1 MNIIV
6 LPYTSRTDSFTT
18 WMDAVIEAKAYLSET
33 HLLLIHSTET
43 NKEVF
48 YEHFKLAED
57 TFGSVSQV
65 HRGRGE
71 PYDLATEIEWWNYCI
86 ATTWHK
92 IPHDVDVLYADT
104 HWLPNNKRWC
114 YDMQERM
121 TIAKASAAAYGINP
135 ADPQDPIKVFGPIS
149 VAPSFW
155 DVSRIFRRFFNGLN
169 IHAKCGYEFKAYG
182 HILNKEE
189 SSFTHISKKGTD
201 KESYGVEVDS
211 PAVKTKPV
219 AKKKSAKK
227 KVAKKKVAKKKTAS
241 KKVAAKNSGTRKQ
254 IDDLKAK
261 AIGSLKQ
268 PEPFTESEQER
279 FSKEL
284 EELSEPPEVAPKS
297 ITGL

>member
-18 WMDAVIEAKAYLSET
+18 WMDAVIEAKADLSET

-57 TFGSVSQV
+57 TFGSVSQG